1 MCPNFTTHLM
11 EIILIILLSNVH
23 CPLNRLVLKVTPQL
37 VLVFF
42 SYQIVYSGVLLY
54 NGIDVMYRKLIS
66 LAMASC
72 ATFAFAQVDVDALA
86 TEVETDVIEWRHHFH
101 EFPELSNREFNTAKY
116 VANYLT
122 SLGLEVETGVASTGV
137 VAILDSGKPGPVV
150 ALRADMDGLPVKEQG
165 DLSYRSTQMGEYNGQ
180 EVPVMHACGHDTH
193 MAMLMGAA
201 KILTSIKGEL
211 KGKVKFIFQPAE
223 EGAPAGETG
232 GAEVMVKQGVLK
244 NPDVDV
250 IFGLHISSN
259 TDVGTVRYNSGG
271 TMAAVDPFKIVIH
284 GKQAH
289 GAYPWKSVDP
299 VVTAAQMIMSIQ
311 TIVSRELKLIDDA
324 AVVSIGSIH
333 GGNRSNII
341 PNEVEMVGTIR
352 TLNKAAREHIYESL
366 PRKVNAIAESMGA
379 KAELTLPLDYYYPIT
394 YNDPALTQ
402 AMVPTMQRTAGAENA
417 IVSKPVTGAEDFS
430 FFQEKVPGLYVWVGG
445 KPLDVSEQDSPAH
458 HTPEFYVDD
467 SGMKLG
473 VKLLT
478 NFTLDYM
485 AQH

>member
-1 MCPNFTTHLM
+1 MNR
-11 EIILIILLSNVH
+11 ILLS
-23 CPLNRLVLKVTPQL
+23 
-37 VLVFF
+37 LVFA
-42 SYQIVYSGVLLY
+42 G
-54 NGIDVMYRKLIS
+54 
-66 LAMASC
+66 LASFTAS
-72 ATFAFAQVDVDALA
+72 ANPVNVDELA
-86 TEVETDVIEWRHHFH
+86 NKVESDVIKWRHHFH
-101 EFPELSNREFNTAKY
+101 EFPELSNREFKTAEY
-116 VANYLT
+116 VADYLK
-122 SLGLEVETGVASTGV
+122 SLGLQVQTGVAKTGV

-150 ALRADMDGLPVKEQG
+150 ALRADMDGLPVKEQN
-165 DLSYRSTQMGEYNGQ
+165 DLAYRSTQVGEYNGK

-201 KILTSIKGEL
+201 KILTEIKGEL

-223 EGAPAGETG
+223 EGAPAGEKG
-232 GAEVMVKQGVLK
+232 GAEVMVAEGVLK
-244 NPDVDV
+244 NPDVDA
-250 IFGLHISSN
+250 IFGLHINAN
-259 TDVGTVRYNSGG
+259 TDVGKVRYNAGG

-352 TLNKAAREHIYESL
+352 TLNEAARDHIYESL
-366 PRKVNAIAESMGA
+366 PRKVKAIAESMGA
-379 KAELTLPLDYYYPIT
+379 EAELTLPLDYYYPIT
-394 YNDPALTQ
+394 YNDPELTK
-402 AMVPTMQRTAGAENA
+402 AMLPTMQRTAGIENTLL
-417 IVSKPVTGAEDFS
+417 SKPVTGAEDFS
-430 FFQEKVPGLYVWVGG
+430 FFQEQVPGLYVWVGG
-445 KPLDVSEQDSPAH
+445 KPLDVSEEDSPAH

-467 SGMKLG
+467 EGMKLG

-485 AQH
+485 AQN

>member
-1 MCPNFTTHLM
+1 
-11 EIILIILLSNVH
+11 
-23 CPLNRLVLKVTPQL
+23 
-37 VLVFF
+37 
-42 SYQIVYSGVLLY
+42 
-54 NGIDVMYRKLIS
+54 
-66 LAMASC
+66 MASC

-341 PNEVEMVGTIR
+341 PNEVEMVGIIR

>member
-1 MCPNFTTHLM
+1 
-11 EIILIILLSNVH
+11 
-23 CPLNRLVLKVTPQL
+23 
-37 VLVFF
+37 
-42 SYQIVYSGVLLY
+42 
-54 NGIDVMYRKLIS
+54 MYRKLIS

-445 KPLDVSEQDSPAH
+445 KPLDVSEHDSPAH

>member
-1 MCPNFTTHLM
+1 
-11 EIILIILLSNVH
+11 
-23 CPLNRLVLKVTPQL
+23 
-37 VLVFF
+37 
-42 SYQIVYSGVLLY
+42 
-54 NGIDVMYRKLIS
+54 MYRKMLSIAVAGAMS
-66 LAMASC
+66 LSVAS
-72 ATFAFAQVDVDALA
+72 ANTVDVDALA
-86 TEVETDVIEWRHHFH
+86 NKVEADVISWRHHFH
-101 EFPELSNREFNTAKY
+101 EFPELSNREFKTAEY
-116 VANYLT
+116 VASYLK
-122 SLGLEVETGVASTGV
+122 SLGLQVQTGVAKTGV

-150 ALRADMDGLPVKEQG
+150 ALRADMDGLPVKEENA
-165 DLSYRSTQMGEYNGQ
+165 LPYRSNQVGEYNGK

-201 KILTSIKGEL
+201 KILTDIKGEL

-223 EGAPAGETG
+223 EGAPAGEKG
-232 GAEVMVKQGVLK
+232 GAEVMVKEGGLK
-244 NPDVDV
+244 NPDVDA
-250 IFGLHISSN
+250 IFGLHISAN

-271 TMAAVDPFKIVIH
+271 TMAAVDPFKIVVH

-299 VVTAAQMIMSIQ
+299 IVTSAQMIMSIQ

-341 PNEVEMVGTIR
+341 PSEVEMVGTIR
-352 TLNKAAREHIYESL
+352 TLNKAAREHIYEAL
-366 PRKVNAIAESMGA
+366 PRKVKAIAESMGA
-379 KAELTLPLDYYYPIT
+379 EAELTLPLDYYYPIT
-394 YNDPALTQ
+394 YNDPELTQ
-402 AMVPTMQRTAGAENA
+402 QMLPTMQRTAGVENTLL
-417 IVSKPVTGAEDFS
+417 SKPVTGAEDFS
-430 FFQEKVPGLYVWVGG
+430 FFQEQVPGLYVWVGG
-445 KPLDVSEQDSPAH
+445 KPLDVSEKDSPAH

-485 AQH
+485 AKH

>member
-1 MCPNFTTHLM
+1 
-11 EIILIILLSNVH
+11 
-23 CPLNRLVLKVTPQL
+23 
-37 VLVFF
+37 
-42 SYQIVYSGVLLY
+42 
-54 NGIDVMYRKLIS
+54 MYRKLLS
-66 LAMASC
+66 LAFVGMISVPAI
-72 ATFAFAQVDVDALA
+72 ATSQINVDKLA
-86 TEVETDVIEWRHHFH
+86 DNVEPDVIKWRHHFH
-101 EFPELSNREFNTAKY
+101 EFPELSNREFKTAEY
-116 VANYLT
+116 VANYLK
-122 SLGLEVETGVASTGV
+122 SLGLDVQTGVAKTGV

-150 ALRADMDGLPVKEQG
+150 ALRADMDGLPVKEQN
-165 DLSYRSTQMGEYNGQ
+165 DLSYRSNQIGEYNGK

-201 KILTSIKGEL
+201 KILTDIKGDL

-223 EGAPAGETG
+223 EGAPAGEKG
-232 GAEVMVKQGVLK
+232 GAEVMVAEGVLK
-244 NPDVDV
+244 NPDVDA
-250 IFGLHISSN
+250 IFGLHINAN
-259 TDVGTVRYNSGG
+259 TDVGKVRYNAGG

-366 PRKVNAIAESMGA
+366 PRKVKAIAESMGA
-379 KAELTLPLDYYYPIT
+379 EAELTLPLDYSYPIT
-394 YNDPALTQ
+394 FNDPELTQ
-402 AMVPTMQRTAGAENA
+402 AMLPTMQRTAGEENTLL
-417 IVSKPVTGAEDFS
+417 SKPVTGAEDFS
-430 FFQEKVPGLYVWVGG
+430 FFQEQVPGLYVWVGG
-445 KPLDVSEQDSPAH
+445 KPLDVSEKDSPAH

-467 SGMKLG
+467 AGMKLG

-485 AQH
+485 SQH

>member
-1 MCPNFTTHLM
+1 
-11 EIILIILLSNVH
+11 
-23 CPLNRLVLKVTPQL
+23 
-37 VLVFF
+37 
-42 SYQIVYSGVLLY
+42 
-54 NGIDVMYRKLIS
+54 MYRKLIS

-223 EGAPAGETG
+223 EGAPTGETG

>member
-1 MCPNFTTHLM
+1 MHRK
-11 EIILIILLSNVH
+11 LLSLAFVGLVCASANATSQINVDE
-23 CPLNRLVLKVTPQL
+23 LADKVEP
-37 VLVFF
+37 
-42 SYQIVYSGVLLY
+42 
-54 NGIDVMYRKLIS
+54 
-66 LAMASC
+66 
-72 ATFAFAQVDVDALA
+72 
-86 TEVETDVIEWRHHFH
+86 DVIKWRHHFH
-101 EFPELSNREFNTAKY
+101 EFPELSNREFKTAEY
-116 VANYLT
+116 VANYLK
-122 SLGLEVETGVASTGV
+122 SLGLDVQTGVARTGV
-137 VAILDSGKPGPVV
+137 VAILDSGNPGPVV
-150 ALRADMDGLPVKEQG
+150 ALRADMDGLPVKEQN
-165 DLSYRSTQMGEYNGQ
+165 DLSYRSTQVGEYNGK

-201 KILTSIKGEL
+201 KILTDMKGEL

-223 EGAPAGETG
+223 EGAPAGEKG
-232 GAEVMVKQGVLK
+232 GAEVMVAEGVLK

-250 IFGLHISSN
+250 IFGLHINAN
-259 TDVGTVRYNSGG
+259 TDVGKVRYNAGG

-366 PRKVNAIAESMGA
+366 PRKVKAIAESMGA
-379 KAELTLPLDYYYPIT
+379 EAELTLPLDYSYPIT
-394 YNDPALTQ
+394 YNDPELTQ
-402 AMVPTMQRTAGAENA
+402 AMLPTMQRTAGAEN
-417 IVSKPVTGAEDFS
+417 ILLSKPVTGAEDFS
-430 FFQEKVPGLYVWVGG
+430 FFQEQVPGLYVWVGG
-445 KPLDVSEQDSPAH
+445 KPLDVSEKDSPAH

-467 SGMKLG
+467 AGMKLG